1 MKNTLSFGLSILL
14 GISYLIFYKS
24 LTPLLDL
31 ILFIFIVIL
40 IVFSYS
46 QAVDTDNHYI
56 KLGLLILIVGIILI
70 PTLFLSF
77 ETNIFSQ
84 IVWTAITFILFK
96 KKITKEI
103 KEINKN

>member
-14 GISYLIFYKS
+14 SISYLFFYKS

-31 ILFIFIVIL
+31 ILFIFIVIF

-56 KLGLLILIVGIILI
+56 KLGLLILVVGIILI
-70 PTLFLSF
+70 PKLFLSL

-84 IVWTAITFILFK
+84 IVWTAIIFILFK
-96 KKITKEI
+96 KEITKEI